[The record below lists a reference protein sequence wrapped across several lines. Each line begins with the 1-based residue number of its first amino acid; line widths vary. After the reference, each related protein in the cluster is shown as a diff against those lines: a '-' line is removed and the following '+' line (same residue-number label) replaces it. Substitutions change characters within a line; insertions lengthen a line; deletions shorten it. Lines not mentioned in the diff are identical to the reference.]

1 MAVWYDRVTGELI
14 KKLPE
19 TVISGRYVVDDTCSF
34 NGHTTIEKGGFLVND
49 GTDKLHIGK
58 HIGSFTKA
66 VRTEQDTTEFGI
78 IESAIL
84 AYQEAVDSGNKSSF
98 LIPDQ
103 LLARFELSK
112 FEELL
117 FDVLKKGHLQE
128 VARRPRMELIY
139 QEHLVPVSRA
149 KKIAASA
156 NIHLA
161 SHSECWQT
169 RTLTGVVP
177 KQVLALESEDQLNI
191 YENRVYV
198 RLLSFIESYL
208 LKRVL
213 EVKKLEELFKEA
225 MDFQDAE
232 DIHFELRES
241 IFKLWGE
248 GFSNNTQADNAAAN
262 GVTTLNVLALMLKK
276 VRALQHSKLY
286 RLLSQN
292 LHVPLKLNM
301 TNVLSHD
308 QHYRHVARLW
318 NSWLETQQVNKV
330 DPEFIFMRN
339 QKITT
344 SYINYCADLVKRT
357 LHELGFRDEDNNL
370 FERPGINP
378 ISFSL
383 TEKSEILLCVGR
395 QSICFVP
402 CFTENIINDKIE
414 KGGQAQRVLLTL
426 SRVSD
431 VSDQVIC
438 SSPTNFYSLELLAV
452 LISKWLAKETY
463 QSLGLSVSKIP
474 LSLVEELKEI
484 NDNHWI
490 IEKNSIVVSKPFLS
504 ITPKI
509 SGVLLKHN
517 RDITITNSVDKIIK
531 MAGSFD
537 NLLCCPCCGS
547 QVNENQWISRDDSC
561 FSIRH
566 SNCKHS
572 WEVNRQADGSRVLVI
587 APAKLPESNLT
598 YGFEQFGR
606 YRMTINL

>member
-14 KKLPE
+14 KQLPD
-19 TVISGRYVVDDTCSF
+19 VITSGRYTVVDTCTF
-34 NGHTTIEKGGFLVND
+34 NGHTTIEKGNLLVND
-49 GTDKLHIGK
+49 GTNKFHIG
-58 HIGSFTKA
+58 HQFGSFTKP
-66 VRTEQDTTEFGI
+66 VKIEEDTTEFGI

-84 AYQEAVDSGNKSSF
+84 AYQEAVDSGKKSSF
-98 LIPDQ
+98 LIPDK

-117 FDVLKKGHLQE
+117 FDVLKNGHLQE
-128 VARRPRMELIY
+128 IARRPRMDLIY

-156 NIHLA
+156 TIHLA

-198 RLLSFIESYL
+198 KLLSFIESYL

-213 EVKKLEELFKEA
+213 EVKRLEELFKEA

-232 DIHFELRES
+232 DIYFELRES

-248 GFSNNTQADNAAAN
+248 GFSNNTQADNAAEN
-262 GVTTLNVLALMLKK
+262 GVATLNDLAIMLKK
-276 VRALQHSKLY
+276 VRTLQHSKLY

-357 LHELGFRDEDNNL
+357 LHELGFRDEENNL
-370 FERPGINP
+370 FQRPGINP

-383 TEKSEILLCVGR
+383 TEKSEILLCLGR

-402 CFTENIINDKIE
+402 CFTENIIDNKIE

-431 VSDQVIC
+431 LSDQVIC

-463 QSLGLSVSKIP
+463 QLLGLSVSKIP

-517 RDITITNSVDKIIK
+517 RDITIKNSVDKIIK

-572 WEVNRQADGSRVLVI
+572 WEVNRKADGSRVLVI
-587 APAKLPESNLT
+587 APAKLPESNLS

-606 YRMTINL
+606 YRMVINL

>member
-14 KKLPE
+14 KQLPD
-19 TVISGRYVVDDTCSF
+19 TVISGRYIVDDTCSF
-34 NGHTTIEKGGFLVND
+34 NGHKTIEKGDFLVND
-49 GTDKLHIGK
+49 GTDNFNVDNQQGF
-58 HIGSFTKA
+58 FTKS
-66 VRTEQDTTEFGI
+66 VKTEQDTTEFGI

-84 AYQEAVDSGNKSSF
+84 AYQEAIDSGKKSSF

-112 FEELL
+112 FEELI
-117 FDVLKKGHLQE
+117 FNVLKKGHLE
-128 VARRPRMELIY
+128 EIARDPRKELIY

-177 KQVLALESEDQLNI
+177 KQVLALESEEQLNI

-198 RLLSFIESYL
+198 KLLSFTESYL

-213 EVKKLEELFKEA
+213 EVKRLEELFKEA

-232 DIHFELRES
+232 DIYFELRES

-262 GVTTLNVLALMLKK
+262 GVTTLKVLTLMLKK
-276 VRALQHSKLY
+276 VRTLQHSKLY

-308 QHYRHVARLW
+308 QHYLHVARLW
-318 NSWLETQQVNKV
+318 NSWLETQQVKKV

-339 QKITT
+339 QKVTT
-344 SYINYCADLVKRT
+344 SYINYCADLIKRT
-357 LHELGFRDEDNNL
+357 LNELGFIEKDDNL
-370 FERPGINP
+370 FERNGINT

-383 TEKSEILLCVGR
+383 TERSEIILSVGN
-395 QSICFVP
+395 QFICFVP
-402 CFTENIINDKIE
+402 CFTENIMDEKVA
-414 KGGQAQRVLLTL
+414 KGGQTQRVFLTL
-426 SRVSD
+426 NSASD
-431 VSDQVIC
+431 VSDNVIC

-452 LISKWLAKETY
+452 FISKWLAKETY
-463 QSLGLSVSKIP
+463 QSLGLSVSKVPVLLID
-474 LSLVEELKEI
+474 ELKGM
-484 NDNHWI
+484 NDNYWEV
-490 IEKNSIVVSKPFLS
+490 EKNSIVASKPFSS
-504 ITPKI
+504 IIPKI
-509 SGVLLKHN
+509 SDILQKYN
-517 RDITITNSVDKIIK
+517 RDITIKNSVDKIIK
-531 MAGSFD
+531 MAESYD
-537 NLLCCPCCGS
+537 RLLNCPCCGS
-547 QVNENQWISRDDSC
+547 QVNENQWVSRDDSC

-572 WEVNRQADGSRVLVI
+572 WEVNRQADGSKVLVI
-587 APAKLPESNLT
+587 SPAKLPESNRI

-606 YRMTINL
+606 YRMTINI